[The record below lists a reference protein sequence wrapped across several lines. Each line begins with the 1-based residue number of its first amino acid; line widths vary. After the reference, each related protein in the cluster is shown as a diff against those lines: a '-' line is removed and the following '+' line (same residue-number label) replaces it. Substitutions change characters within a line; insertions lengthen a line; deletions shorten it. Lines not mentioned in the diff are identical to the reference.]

1 MTWRTSVSL
10 RVVGAVVAAAIVMLG
25 MPMPPASA
33 APLDHVTITANAPS
47 QVEGNSGTTAVTF
60 AIAYTGHPTAFSID
74 WATADGTA
82 TAGSDYVAASGT
94 VIFSGTPSDRTKT
107 ATVLINGD
115 TTAEPNE
122 TFDVTI
128 SNPLPLTGI
137 VIDTPTATQTIVDD
151 DSSASFAIAD
161 VTAAEGNAGGSTFS
175 FAVTKT
181 GSTAFTT
188 SVDFATA
195 DGTATVADGDYAST
209 SGTLTFLPGD
219 TSKTADVTV
228 NGDMKN
234 EADETFTVNLSG
246 AVNAT
251 ITDDQGLG
259 TITNDDQ
266 VPDVSVDD
274 QIVAEGNSP
283 DTTTM
288 TFNVS
293 LSNPSDQT
301 ITVDYTTN
309 DGTATTAD
317 GDYAA
322 ASGTLTFDPGQTTKT
337 VDVTVNGDNTTEP
350 DEHLTLNLSNA
361 TNANILDGSG
371 DGTIT
376 NDDPIPDV
384 GIDDQPVTEGNAG
397 TSTLTFHVTLSHPS
411 ADTVTVEYATND
423 GTATVT
429 DGDYA
434 TASGTLTFDPGQT
447 AATVD
452 VTVNGD
458 ATHESDETF
467 TVTLSSP
474 VNAGLADDSGL
485 GTITNDDQ
493 VPDVSIDD
501 QSITEGS
508 AGTST
513 LTFHV
518 TLSNPSDQTV
528 TVDYATS
535 DGTATVSDGDYATT
549 SGTLTFSAG
558 QTAKTVDVTVN
569 GDLTHEADETFT
581 AGLSNATNANLLDDS
596 GQGTITNDDQ
606 VPDVSIDDRS
616 VTEGDSPTTTTMT
629 FHVTLSNPS
638 DQTVTVDYATSDGT
652 ATMVDGDYAAAAGTL
667 TFTAGQTAKTV
678 DVTVNGDLTHES
690 DETFTVGLSNPTN
703 ANLLDDS
710 GLGTIQD
717 DDASPTI
724 SVGDASVAEG
734 NAGGATLSFDVT
746 LSVASAGVVT
756 VDYTTDD
763 GTANVANSDY
773 DAASGTLT
781 FTAGQTTKTVDVT
794 VHGDATYEAD
804 EHLTLDLSGPSGATI
819 ADDSGAGTITN
830 DDAAPTFAIDN
841 VSLSEGKTGIT
852 SYTFTVTKSGATQLG
867 SSVHFATGGG
877 TATAG
882 VDYAANTGTLPF
894 APGDTSKPVTVLV
907 HGDTAFE
914 ANETF
919 NVVLSGPSGGTIS
932 DATGV
937 GTITNDDRQPTTLTI
952 HRRLTPRTV
961 IGRGLLEPATVGL
974 RVRVAFF
981 HRVRGRWFRIAAKT
995 VLVTGLRDRDH
1006 DGKPDARY
1014 VARFKRPS
1022 THGRYKLR
1030 ARFTGS
1036 ATLRRSHRGVI
1047 FKI

>member
-1 MTWRTSVSL
+1 
-10 RVVGAVVAAAIVMLG
+10 
-25 MPMPPASA
+25 
-33 APLDHVTITANAPS
+33 
-47 QVEGNSGTTAVTF
+47 
-60 AIAYTGHPTAFSID
+60 
-74 WATADGTA
+74 
-82 TAGSDYVAASGT
+82 
-94 VIFSGTPSDRTKT
+94 
-107 ATVLINGD
+107 
-115 TTAEPNE
+115 
-122 TFDVTI
+122 
-128 SNPLPLTGI
+128 
-137 VIDTPTATQTIVDD
+137 
-151 DSSASFAIAD
+151 
-161 VTAAEGNAGGSTFS
+161 GGSTFS
-175 FAVTKT
+175 LAVTKT

-322 ASGTLTFDPGQTTKT
+322 ASGTLTFDPGQTTET

-350 DEHLTLNLSNA
+350 DEHLTLKLSNA

-384 GIDDQPVTEGNAG
+384 GIDDQSV
-397 TSTLTFHVTLSHPS
+397 
-411 ADTVTVEYATND
+411 
-423 GTATVT
+423 
-429 DGDYA
+429 
-434 TASGTLTFDPGQT
+434 
-447 AATVD
+447 
-452 VTVNGD
+452 
-458 ATHESDETF
+458 
-467 TVTLSSP
+467 
-474 VNAGLADDSGL
+474 
-485 GTITNDDQ
+485 
-493 VPDVSIDD
+493 
-501 QSITEGS
+501 TEGS

-535 DGTATVSDGDYATT
+535 DGTATVADGDYATT

-581 AGLSNATNANLLDDS
+581 G
-596 GQGTITNDDQ
+596 
-606 VPDVSIDDRS
+606 
-616 VTEGDSPTTTTMT
+616 
-629 FHVTLSNPS
+629 
-638 DQTVTVDYATSDGT
+638 
-652 ATMVDGDYAAAAGTL
+652 
-667 TFTAGQTAKTV
+667 
-678 DVTVNGDLTHES
+678 
-690 DETFTVGLSNPTN
+690 GLSNPTN

-773 DAASGTLT
+773 DAASGTL
-781 FTAGQTTKTVDVT
+781 
-794 VHGDATYEAD
+794 
-804 EHLTLDLSGPSGATI
+804 
-819 ADDSGAGTITN
+819 
-830 DDAAPTFAIDN
+830 
-841 VSLSEGKTGIT
+841 
-852 SYTFTVTKSGATQLG
+852 
-867 SSVHFATGGG
+867 
-877 TATAG
+877 
-882 VDYAANTGTLPF
+882 
-894 APGDTSKPVTVLV
+894 
-907 HGDTAFE
+907 
-914 ANETF
+914 
-919 NVVLSGPSGGTIS
+919 
-932 DATGV
+932 
-937 GTITNDDRQPTTLTI
+937 
-952 HRRLTPRTV
+952 
-961 IGRGLLEPATVGL
+961 
-974 RVRVAFF
+974 
-981 HRVRGRWFRIAAKT
+981 
-995 VLVTGLRDRDH
+995 
-1006 DGKPDARY
+1006 
-1014 VARFKRPS
+1014 
-1022 THGRYKLR
+1022 
-1030 ARFTGS
+1030 
-1036 ATLRRSHRGVI
+1036 
-1047 FKI
+1047 